1 MSPAQALSSFAT
13 LAVSFSK
20 SAFPTS
26 ACAEAV
32 PIDEMASHGKAPRMI
47 IDLTVILI
55 DTSSD
60 DWLRTARS
68 LNWLQARDER

>member
-1 MSPAQALSSFAT
+1 
-13 LAVSFSK
+13 
-20 SAFPTS
+20 
-26 ACAEAV
+26 
-32 PIDEMASHGKAPRMI
+32 MASHGKAPRMI